1 MADQV
6 SSEPTSRD
14 EENDTKLQP
23 SQTPASHDEEKG
35 TKLQPSQTPTS
46 RDEEKDTKIQPS
58 QTPTSRNEEDD
69 TKLQSSQTHD
79 GREGEDGKPSDLTKS
94 ISNKSIAETLP
105 LGREILFVGTV
116 CCAQFMTQSGL
127 GQCLAILSVIGDD
140 FGLTNPGDLSWLIAA
155 YSLTVGSFILLAG
168 RFGDL
173 YGYKKMLIIGFSW
186 FSLWSMISGLAVYSN
201 HVLFNFARA
210 LQGIG
215 PAICLPN
222 GLALLGSVYA
232 PGPRKAMVF
241 ALFGATAP
249 GGAVI
254 GSLFAGLFAELA
266 WWPWAFWS
274 FSIALAG
281 IAALGS
287 IVIPDPPR
295 KISKPKMALRDYLT
309 ELDLLGG
316 LCGVTALVL
325 INFAWNQ
332 AGVVGWSKA
341 YVYVCLILGFL
352 FVPVFFF
359 IEVRVSAAPL
369 IPFEALNSDV
379 AFVLGCVACGW
390 SSFGIWVYYLWQF
403 FEILREDSPLLAVAH
418 VCPVAVVGALAS
430 VTTGILLG
438 RLRPA
443 WVMMI
448 ALTAFTVGII
458 LVATAPIGQIYWGQ
472 TFFCTLIIPWGM
484 DMSFPAAT
492 LILSNAVSKE
502 HQGVAA
508 SLVNTVVNYSIS
520 LSLGFAGTIASHVD
534 RGGRTP
540 ADILLGY
547 RGAWYIGIGLAGFG
561 LFLSVVFVIKGYW
574 SDRRVQTQNA
584 RDEKLSR

>member
-14 EENDTKLQP
+14 EEDDTKLQP
-23 SQTPASHDEEKG
+23 SQAHE
-35 TKLQPSQTPTS
+35 
-46 RDEEKDTKIQPS
+46 
-58 QTPTSRNEEDD
+58 
-69 TKLQSSQTHD
+69 
-79 GREGEDGKPSDLTKS
+79 GREGEDGNPADLTKS
-94 ISNKSIAETLP
+94 VSNISIAETLS
-105 LGREILFVGTV
+105 LGREIMFVGTV
-116 CCAQFMTQSGL
+116 CSAQFMTQSGL
-127 GQCLAILSVIGDD
+127 GQCLGILHVIGNH
-140 FGLTNPGDLSWLIAA
+140 FGLTNPGELSWLIAA
-155 YSLTVGSFILLAG
+155 YSLTVGTFIFLAG

-173 YGYKKMLIIGFSW
+173 YGYKKMLIIGFLW
-186 FSLWSMISGLAVYSN
+186 FSLWSMIAGLAVYSN
-201 HVLFNFARA
+201 HVLFNFARVF
-210 LQGIG
+210 QGIG

-222 GLALLGSVYA
+222 ALALLGSVYA

-254 GSLFAGLFAELA
+254 GSVFAGLFSELA
-266 WWPWAFWS
+266 WWPWTFWS

-287 IVIPDPPR
+287 IVIPNPPK
-295 KISKPKMALRDYLT
+295 KISKQKTSLRDHLT

-341 YVYVCLILGFL
+341 YVYVCLIFGFL

-359 IEVRVSAAPL
+359 IEVRVSPSPL
-369 IPFEALNSDV
+369 IPFDALTSDV

-390 SSFGIWVYYLWQF
+390 SCFGIWVFYLWQF
-403 FEILREDSPLLAVAH
+403 FEILREDSPLLAAAH
-418 VCPVAVVGALAS
+418 VCPVAVSGALAS
-430 VTTGILLG
+430 VSTGILLG

-448 ALTAFTVGII
+448 ALTAFTVGVI
-458 LVATAPIGQIYWGQ
+458 LVATAPVGQVYWAQ
-472 TFFCTLIIPWGM
+472 TFVCTVIIPWGM

-492 LILSNAVSKE
+492 LMLSNAVAKE

-508 SLVNTVVNYSIS
+508 SLVNTAVNYSIS
-520 LSLGFAGTIASHVD
+520 LSLGFAGTIESHVD

-540 ADILLGY
+540 ADVLLGY
-547 RGAWYIGIGLAGFG
+547 RGAWYMGIGLSSFG

-574 SDRRVQTQNA
+574 RDRRVQSQNG
-584 RDEKLSR
+584 RDEKPSG